1 MPHLSKR
8 EAIDVAR
15 ERLGLKPGV
24 YARAC
29 PVLRID
35 PPDGMYYL
43 VIFGEPEA
51 AVAVAAID
59 GATGEVISCATLPGT
74 ASHIVID
81 AEAASRRAGLR
92 GKRRVRLVWKSSPG
106 SRSLLYPL
114 WEISTNAGTIYI
126 DQQGRIWPSLEPR
139 TRGG

>member
-1 MPHLSKR
+1 MPHLSKS

-15 ERLGLKPGV
+15 ERLGLRPGIC
-24 YARAC
+24 ASAS

-35 PPDGMYYL
+35 PPDGIYYL
-43 VIFGEPEA
+43 VVFGEPEA

-59 GATGEVISCATLPGT
+59 SATGEVISCATLPGT
-74 ASHIVID
+74 APHILID

-92 GKRRVRLVWKSSPG
+92 GRSRARLVWRSCPG

-114 WEISTNAGTIYI
+114 WQISTNRDTIYV
-126 DQQGRIWPSLEPR
+126 DQQGRIWPSLESR